1 MQVVLML
8 ILVMV
13 IVVGVV
19 LVVLVVIGMLIL
31 VIVVKNSLVQ
41 SLDPLPEPGA
51 LGSTISRLPLTS
63 HQHHTCHHDCI
74 VIINTVTSTVSV
86 HCREEILS
94 LGQYFPIQSLGSSEL
109 HPYSAMKIYNV
120 KINNSRILNNDENA
134 SKIIIKSSSSSID
147 DIQGVFLTG
156 TPLKS

>member
-13 IVVGVV
+13 IVVG
-19 LVVLVVIGMLIL
+19 VVLVVIGMLIL

-86 HCREEILS
+86 PAEKKYCPWGNIF
-94 LGQYFPIQSLGSSEL
+94 QYNP
-109 HPYSAMKIYNV
+109 
-120 KINNSRILNNDENA
+120 
-134 SKIIIKSSSSSID
+134 
-147 DIQGVFLTG
+147 
-156 TPLKS
+156 